1 MTVEV
6 IVAKNRSRGQKGL
19 KWPQSTNNAKMAKKS
34 RPKKTTV
41 AENDQ
46 KVQKGPK
53 RDSKGP
59 EDSILPKLGRGPKS
73 PTIAKRPK
81 RPKKAQNRA

>member
-1 MTVEV
+1 MTEEV

-19 KWPQSTNNAKMAKKS
+19 KWPQSTNNAKMDKK
-34 RPKKTTV
+34 RKKKAQTTV

-59 EDSILPKLGRGPKS
+59 RRLNITPK
-73 PTIAKRPK
+73 
-81 RPKKAQNRA
+81 